1 MLFAEAVD
9 NNKSLDVSYCRLKET
24 GFVYILT
31 HTFILRPC
39 HLYVYPDA
47 IEIRNANKTYRVALN
62 GLNISCMTCKNL
74 CLVNGSTLSCRF
86 DASYGSATC
95 ELIGKLN
102 KVKSS
107 VISSDSILC
116 KFCQL
121 KLGNIKDVACTTDFQ
136 KAVTLREEGLCFEGG
151 FFCHQNTDSSG
162 KISANS
168 VNTQSFLLDLD
179 MAPTSNCLFTGLE
192 LILDSSL
199 IEPQS
204 IQFKGN
210 DFFHCSC
217 CLMALGKKVLY
228 GSKQCIALWANCISL
243 LIKENDID
251 GDFIGY
257 IEKPLIADE
266 MEFYG
271 LLVANLVENN
281 QYRVI
286 LSAITWDGLLDFMLL
301 WLPDQRVRLYST
313 ALQDCSPSTFDAN
326 ENALEDEQKFANSMK
341 IEPIACRRVFYQQLL
356 PNNSLN
362 ATQLLDSWRKDFGVT
377 LIHMPWET
385 CIGFSACLNQF
396 TLRMAPHMRKLDTPM
411 MGFTSGGVPLIH
423 IPKYSA

>member
-24 GFVYILT
+24 G
-31 HTFILRPC
+31 PC
-39 HLYVYPDA
+39 YLHVYPDA
-47 IEIRNANKTYRVALN
+47 IEIRSANKTHRVTLD

-74 CLVNGSTLSCRF
+74 CLVNSSTLSCRF
-86 DASYGSATC
+86 DASYNNPTC

-102 KVKSS
+102 NVQSN
-107 VISSDSILC
+107 VTASDSILC

-121 KLGNIKDVACTTDFQ
+121 KLGNIKDVACTADFQ
-136 KAVTLREEGLCFEGG
+136 KAVTLRDEDSCFEGG
-151 FFCHQNTDSSG
+151 FFCHQTTDSPG
-162 KISANS
+162 KIATNS
-168 VNTQSFLLDLD
+168 VNTQSFLFNLN
-179 MAPTSNCLFTGLE
+179 MTPTSNCIFTGVE
-192 LILDSSL
+192 LIMDPSL

-210 DFFHCSC
+210 EFLHCSC

-228 GSKQCIALWANCISL
+228 GSKECIVLWANCTSL

-257 IEKPLIADE
+257 IEKPLITDE

-313 ALQDCSPSTFDAN
+313 ALQDCNSPTCDVN
-326 ENALEDEQKFANSMK
+326 ENALDEGEQKFVNSMK

-377 LIHMPWET
+377 LIHLPWET

-396 TLRMAPHMRKLDTPM
+396 SSRIAPHARKLEAPM

-423 IPKYSA
+423 IPNYST